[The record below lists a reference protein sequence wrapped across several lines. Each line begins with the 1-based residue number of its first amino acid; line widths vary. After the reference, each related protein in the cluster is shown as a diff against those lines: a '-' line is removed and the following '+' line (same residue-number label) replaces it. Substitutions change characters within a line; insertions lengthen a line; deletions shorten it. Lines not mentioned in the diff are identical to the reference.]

1 MLDVAR
7 QLVPL
12 TVLLWRA
19 VASKLLPTPA
29 RFHYVFNLRDLSR
42 VRLFVRVFPVRG
54 SVMSVFPVSV
64 FPVRLFQ
71 GG

>member
-19 VASKLLPTPA
+19 VSAKLLPTPS
-29 RFHYVFNLRDLSR
+29 RFHYTFNLRDLSR
-42 VRLFVRVFPVRG
+42 VCIYAAVYTPLCFTLFHF
-54 SVMSVFPVSV
+54 
-64 FPVRLFQ
+64 
-71 GG
+71 